1 MPFGLMLEDKM
12 YKGVAL
18 SVLASVIFGVLY
30 FFTHFLKPL
39 DSEQTF
45 AWRMLATLPFLTVFM
60 WWSGDLKHVTSIF
73 KRVIQ
78 QPSLFIWLF
87 ISSFLCTT
95 QLWLFLWG
103 PINGRGLEVSLGYF
117 LLPLVMVLFGCV
129 LYKEKLSTWQMA
141 AVVLAVLGVGHEIW
155 RIGSIAWE
163 TAYVAVA
170 YPIYFFLRRKFH
182 TDHLGGFWWDLCLI
196 LPVAFYLAFAHSDSL
211 GLIVEFPN
219 LVWAIVG
226 LGFLSAMGLGSY
238 ILASRYLPFIIFG
251 LLSYLEPIL
260 LAFASIALGERVDA
274 GEWLTYIPIWL
285 AVVLLIIEGILY
297 LYKQRKQA
305 QTLALNLEKSQQRIN
320 PDN

>member
-1 MPFGLMLEDKM
+1 M

-18 SVLASVIFGVLY
+18 SVLASVTFGVLY

-45 AWRMLATLPFLTVFM
+45 AWRMLATLPFLTLFM

-73 KRVIQ
+73 KRIRL
-78 QPSLFIWLF
+78 QPSLLIWLL

-129 LYKEKLSTWQMA
+129 LYKEKLSQWQIA
-141 AVVLAVLGVGHEIW
+141 AVILAILGVAHEIW
-155 RIGSIAWE
+155 RIGSMAWE

-170 YPIYFFLRRKFH
+170 YPIYFFLRRKFQ

-196 LPVAFYLAFAHSDSL
+196 LPVAFYLAFKQGDSFSLIIEFPHLIWAIL
-211 GLIVEFPN
+211 GL
-219 LVWAIVG
+219 G
-226 LGFLSAMGLGSY
+226 LLSAMGLGSY

-260 LAFASIALGERVDA
+260 LAFASIVLGERVDS

-285 AVVLLIIEGILY
+285 AVLLLIIEGILY
-297 LYKQRKQA
+297 LYRQRKQA
-305 QTLALNLEKSQQRIN
+305 QTLRLNLEKSQKRIN
-320 PDN
+320 PEN